1 MAQLELIEMARA
13 LIDLCRA
20 KKLSIATAESCTG
33 GLVAATL
40 TEIPGSSDVFDRGF
54 VTYSNDAKQAMLG
67 VPVDALATFGA
78 VSRET
83 AETMAS
89 GALARAGVDLA
100 VSITG
105 IAGPGGALPGK
116 PVGLV
121 HFAATS
127 RGGGLMHHGLMHQ
140 ERRFGDIGRAQVR
153 LASVAVA
160 LAMLRELA
168 ETEAPRATYP
178 A

>member
-20 KKLSIATAESCTG
+20 KKLTIATAESCTG

-83 AETMAS
+83 AESMAS

-100 VSITG
+100 ISITG

-127 RGGGLMHHGLMHQ
+127 RGGGLIHQ

-160 LAMLRELA
+160 LVMLRELA